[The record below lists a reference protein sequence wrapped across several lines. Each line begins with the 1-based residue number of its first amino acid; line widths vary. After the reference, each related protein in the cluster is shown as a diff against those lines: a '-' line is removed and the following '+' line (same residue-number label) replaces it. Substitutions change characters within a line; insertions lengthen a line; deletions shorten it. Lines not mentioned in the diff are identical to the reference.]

1 MADTTDGHSGRRLE
15 IGDVVSALFP
25 IHRPDG
31 HEQEGYRPAV
41 IVGLPERLGT
51 PRFGGPLLAP
61 MTSDRGQDWAER
73 SPALYPRYAAGTA
86 GLRSP
91 SICLLDQTRA
101 LGSERVRRY
110 RGRLGEDQYRAIYD
124 GLRKM
129 LGEGDK

>member
-1 MADTTDGHSGRRLE
+1 MTEANGGIRRLE

-25 IHRPDG
+25 VHRPGG
-31 HEQEGYRPAV
+31 HEQAGYRPAV
-41 IVGLPERLGT
+41 VVGVPERLGT
-51 PRFGGPLLAP
+51 PRFGSLLLAP

-101 LGSERVRRY
+101 LESERVNRY
-110 RGRLGEDQYRAIYD
+110 RGTLDAGQYQPIHT
-124 GLRKM
+124 GLSKM
-129 LGEGDK
+129 LSYDTEM